1 MSYFFNGIT
10 FLDKSVNFSP
20 QGAKVSISCDAVSDL
35 PTAADIVTDY
45 DVTPLIGSTAQVVND
60 SAVYIMNSGGTWI
73 KSEPP
78 EFKNVYTKA
87 ETDAII
93 AGLDAPSVGGT
104 GAYIQRISETNGI
117 ITATVATID
126 TAPASGS
133 NNPIS
138 SGGVY
143 LALSE
148 QVGIGTVF
156 GDSAYDLDDYKTAGI
171 WHSTGS
177 GMTAT
182 GTHVPAPIQDP
193 NTRRGFR
200 LEVRATSTA
209 DYVTQIVF
217 PAWNANLPN
226 KYYIRHYRGTGSA
239 PQQGWSNWFE
249 YAGTDTGS

>member
-1 MSYFFNGIT
+1 MSYFFNGVT

-35 PTAADIVTDY
+35 PTAADIVSDY

-104 GAYIQRISETNGI
+104 GAYIMKISETDGI
-117 ITATVATID
+117 ISATVGTLD
-126 TAPASGS
+126 TAPANGS
-133 NNPIS
+133 DNPIT

-143 LALSE
+143 QALSE
-148 QVGIGTVF
+148 QVGIGTEF
-156 GDSAYDLDDYKTAGI
+156 GSSAYDLDNYMTPGI
-171 WHSTGS
+171 WRSTGS
-177 GMTAT
+177 GMTAN
-182 GTHVPAPIQDP
+182 GSHVPAPIQDP
-193 NTRRGFR
+193 NQRRGFR
-200 LEVRATSTA
+200 LEVKATSTT
-209 DYVTQIVF
+209 DYITQIVF
-217 PAWNANLPN
+217 PAWNANLPS
-226 KYYIRHYRGTGSA
+226 KIYIRHYRGTTSPPTG
-239 PQQGWSNWFE
+239 GWSNWYE
-249 YAGTDTGS
+249 YSGTDTGS